1 MIVIILE
8 FSLDLKPNLKLINI
22 MEEHSE
28 IEEFELQLNES
39 AKGFLRETA
48 KWAYFLSI
56 LGYVGIGFIVLVAI
70 FAGTIFA
77 TLGTMMPGGMGGLG
91 SAFGII
97 MTVMY
102 LLLAA
107 LYFFPVYYLNKFASN
122 AKIALRDNDSK
133 SLASSFEYLKSH
145 YKFIGIMSLIVL
157 SLYALILVFVAIGSM
172 VAGLR

>member
-1 MIVIILE
+1 MTS
-8 FSLDLKPNLKLINI
+8 FSLDLKYNLKKNI

-28 IEEFELQLNES
+28 VEEFGLQLNES

-56 LGYVGIGFIVLVAI
+56 LGYVGIGLIVLVAI

-77 TLGTMMPGGMGGLG
+77 TVGTMMPGGMGGLG

-97 MTVMY
+97 MTVVY
-102 LLLAA
+102 LLFAA

-122 AKIALRDNDSK
+122 AKMALKSNDTD
-133 SLASSFEYLKSH
+133 SLTTCFEYLKSH
-145 YKFIGIMSLIVL
+145 YKFIGIMMVITF
-157 SLYALILVFVAIGSM
+157 SLYGLVIVFSIIGALI
-172 VAGLR
+172 R